1 MSSPT
6 QRSKALLE
14 SQGYRVEIVERYNSF
29 VKRRFDLFGFI
40 DLLAIKPGETVGVQT
55 TSYSNL
61 SARVKKI
68 AEHENVDAVREAGWR
83 ILCHGWKKN
92 AKGRWE
98 VVVRD
103 VS

>member
-14 SQGYRVEIVERYNSF
+14 KDGYLVAIVEKWNPHAR
-29 VKRRFDLFGFI
+29 VRQDLFGLV
-40 DLLAIKPGETVGVQT
+40 DLVAIKPGETVGVQT

-61 SARVKKI
+61 SARVRKI
-68 AEHENVDAVREAGWR
+68 ADHENVDAVREAGWK
-83 ILCHGWKKN
+83 ILVHGWRKN
-92 AKGRWE
+92 AKNRWE
-98 VVVRD
+98 VVVKD

>member
-6 QRSKALLE
+6 QRSKKLLE
-14 SQGYRVEIVERYNSF
+14 DEGYTVEIVERYNSF

-61 SARVKKI
+61 SARVRKI
-68 AEHENVDAVREAGWR
+68 ADHENVDAVREAGWK
-83 ILCHGWKKN
+83 ILVHGWRKN
-92 AKGRWE
+92 AKNRWE
-98 VVVRD
+98 VVVKD